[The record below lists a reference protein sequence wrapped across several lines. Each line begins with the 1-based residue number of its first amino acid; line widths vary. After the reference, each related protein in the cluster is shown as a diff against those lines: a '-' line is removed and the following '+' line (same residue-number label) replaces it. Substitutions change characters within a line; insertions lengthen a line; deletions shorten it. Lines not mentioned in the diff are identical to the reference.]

1 MTEDATREWLP
12 GNLSKKEH
20 LKSACQ
26 NISSYNVIRMV
37 VTRMFTNCAL
47 TATEVT
53 NTIYFLGELTGTGM
67 SQSPAQQLNGVD
79 SLPGGSTLPDSS
91 RTASDAEPGETA
103 GTSFVQKR
111 SSRFSRAFA
120 MLPLAKP
127 KPTYPPKQ
135 ADSTLGRL
143 SLRSQTLSS
152 ESQPPV
158 SNVQSLSPVTSD
170 ASRLY
175 KNTRMGTENNDEFEF
190 IRMKNWQRSVS
201 LKSKIMLPGTPR
213 QKKAVRFAD
222 ALGLDL
228 TSVFQILD
236 NDESPIIP
244 EYALRNLGMQSYDPM
259 TNDCYLMPLFSQ
271 PACLPNFFN
280 FVRTLKVLL
289 ENCLVHDGSQL
300 SISGT
305 VRVSNIGYH
314 KEVIIHYTIDRWI
327 SSTDLEAIYVPNSSD
342 GQTDRFSFHIIL
354 PSNFQS
360 GSRLEMA
367 VKYVVNGQTFWDNN
381 HNKNYV
387 VECYGMV
394 HTKTNDDD
402 PGWLHFF

>member
-1 MTEDATREWLP
+1 
-12 GNLSKKEH
+12 H
-20 LKSACQ
+20 LKRGRPLKGACQ
-26 NISSYNVIRMV
+26 NISSYNVMRIV
-37 VTRMFTNCAL
+37 VTRMVTNCAL

-67 SQSPAQQLNGVD
+67 SRSPAQQLSGVG
-79 SLPGGSTLPDSS
+79 SLPGGSTLPDSSTGS

-103 GTSFVQKR
+103 GTSSVRKR
-111 SSRFSRAFA
+111 SSRFSRAFG
-120 MLPLAKP
+120 MLPIAKP
-127 KPTYPPKQ
+127 KPTNPPKQ
-135 ADSTLGRL
+135 PDSTQGRL
-143 SLRSQTLSS
+143 SRRSQTLPS

-158 SNVQSLSPVTSD
+158 SNVQTLSPVTSD
-170 ASRLY
+170 TSPLY
-175 KNTRMGTENNDEFEF
+175 KNTTMDTEDSDEFEF
-190 IRMKNWQRSVS
+190 IGIKNCQRSVS
-201 LKSKIMLPGTPR
+201 LKSKIMRPGTPR

-236 NDESPIIP
+236 NNESPIIA
-244 EYALRNLGMQSYDPM
+244 EYTLRNVEMQSYDPM
-259 TNDCYLMPLFSQ
+259 TDDCYLMPLFSQ
-271 PACLPNFFN
+271 PACLPNFLN

-289 ENCLVHDGSQL
+289 ENCLVHDGSQP

-314 KEVIIHYTIDRWI
+314 KEVIIHYTIDRWV
-327 SSTDLEAIYVPNSSD
+327 SSKDLEATYVPNSSD
-342 GQTDRFSFHIIL
+342 GLTDRFSFHIIL
-354 PSNFQS
+354 PSNFQH

-381 HNKNYV
+381 HSNNYV

-394 HTKTNDDD
+394 HTETNDDDDD